1 MDDLV
6 IALLLFFA
14 VMFGLFFYGTIHYR
28 RRFLE
33 EETDKVIY
41 RCLFIQ
47 LRDQGLESVVK
58 HLNYYHYMH
67 KYRNEIK
74 QVDDQCAEYCSQ

>member
-6 IALLLFFA
+6 ITLLSFLA
-14 VMFGLFFYGTIHYR
+14 VMLGLFFYGTNHYR

-47 LRDQGLESVVK
+47 LRDQELESVVK
-58 HLNYYHYMH
+58 HLNYYHCMH
-67 KYRNEIK
+67 KYRDEIK
-74 QVDDQCAEYCSQ
+74 QVDDQHAKHCSH